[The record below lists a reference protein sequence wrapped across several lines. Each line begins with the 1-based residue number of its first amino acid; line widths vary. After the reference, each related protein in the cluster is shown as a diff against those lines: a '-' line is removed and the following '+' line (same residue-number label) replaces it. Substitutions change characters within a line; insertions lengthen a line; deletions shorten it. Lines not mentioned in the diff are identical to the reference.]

1 MLFLATP
8 KGIMANLKNYTHFF
22 SQESKQESVQMA
34 PLRLPCHCHLAVT
47 KRRRRHCSL
56 SAACAPDGRSLG
68 LTATRVGSWPAQ
80 WTYATPFLIQV
91 MGQASGHSNG
101 PRACFSDRVVPTA
114 MGVPSVTCPGHR
126 PLAQSARGTGR
137 SLPMCLLASL
147 WDRWHVPA
155 MPIPRQIAT

>member
-1 MLFLATP
+1 MPMLFLATP
-8 KGIMANLKNYTHFF
+8 KGVMANLKNYTHFF

-80 WTYATPFLIQV
+80 WTYATPF
-91 MGQASGHSNG
+91 SYPSNG
-101 PRACFSDRVVPTA
+101 ASIGAFKW
-114 MGVPSVTCPGHR
+114 PS
-126 PLAQSARGTGR
+126 
-137 SLPMCLLASL
+137 CLLF
-147 WDRWHVPA
+147 
-155 MPIPRQIAT
+155 